1 MSRGESLKHTSLRNK
16 PGNALNRKSRQSTKG
31 EVMPSDKSKS
41 RNIFM
46 ELKTERC
53 ISFTIPVFP
62 ENCPKISLIYFVLR

>member
-46 ELKTERC
+46 ELKTE
-53 ISFTIPVFP
+53 
-62 ENCPKISLIYFVLR
+62 